1 MRIKKMQK
9 KTMEYLE
16 ETYFKDDKV
25 PKLLWNSKK
34 SVEII
39 YKTILDITTLKGKRI
54 LDVGCGYCD
63 FYYFLKKKGI
73 ILKKYVGIDLHPQIV
88 EVAKKRFPKLDIRC
102 NDILDCEF
110 EKDSFDFSIGCG
122 ILTFKIDDWKKR
134 TEKILRKMFEV
145 SKQGVI
151 VNFLKD
157 REEGPPKHPLSYYC
171 KIIDAI
177 KIVEKITPYFNI
189 KNDYRFNNFSI
200 ILLKKEKK

>member
-1 MRIKKMQK
+1 MQIEEMQK
-9 KTMEYLE
+9 KTIKYLE
-16 ETYFKDDKV
+16 EVYFKNGKI

-34 SVEII
+34 SMEVEYEAISNMFN
-39 YKTILDITTLKGKRI
+39 LKGKSV

-88 EVAKKRFPKLDIRC
+88 EVDKKQFSNLDVRYG
-102 NDILDCEF
+102 DILNYKF
-110 EKDSFDFSIGCG
+110 EKELFDFSIGCG
-122 ILTFKIDDWKKR
+122 ILTFKIEGWKNR
-134 TEKILRKMFEV
+134 TEKILRKMFKV

-171 KIIDAI
+171 KITDAI
-177 KIVEKITPYFNI
+177 KIVEKITPYFNV

-200 ILLKKEKK
+200 ILLKKDI